1 MAKVG
6 RSFGKDGET
15 DGEFL
20 EWQQIQSGIRE
31 SRSMAKRVKKNPQL
45 AKKTAAG
52 HKDKMLESDKDDDF
66 VMEDGGYDV
75 EDGEFEDK
83 GNAEDECAD
92 DE

>member
-1 MAKVG
+1 M
-6 RSFGKDGET
+6 
-15 DGEFL
+15 
-20 EWQQIQSGIRE
+20 
-31 SRSMAKRVKKNPQL
+31 

-66 VMEDGGYDV
+66 VVEDGGYDV